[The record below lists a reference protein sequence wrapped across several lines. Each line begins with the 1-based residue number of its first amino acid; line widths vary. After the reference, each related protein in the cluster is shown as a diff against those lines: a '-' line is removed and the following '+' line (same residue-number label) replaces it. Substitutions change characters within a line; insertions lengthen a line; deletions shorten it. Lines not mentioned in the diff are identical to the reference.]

1 MGRKPC
7 DIKQKEIRT
16 DAVDETYIQ
25 QQFISGVFNN
35 EYILVVG
42 SGVILDREQ
51 FPKTGGDINQ
61 HVINEINDERRTYYK
76 SFTEI
81 YNSTPRNEIDP
92 IYNLLANGYEF
103 LVEEI
108 SPELRKLIETKLFR
122 FVLTTTVDGYLEA
135 LLRDVWGD
143 DLRIVNIDD
152 TQSLTDFK
160 KSYSASRIN
169 EYIQPTLIYV
179 FGKVIPGRPKQK
191 TFVETDTDAIRYI
204 EKWFRVCN
212 GQDDIT
218 LFLKSKKIL
227 ALGCKFD
234 DWYFRFF
241 WYIITRGFGLE
252 GRNGNSCACDKL
264 AAVFDFEEHSD
275 KKLYNYL
282 DNLNV
287 KIHENVWQFMKDTHV
302 MLTSTSA
309 DSPFRNMVLDKR
321 REGEIFISYNSN
333 DVMAASELFCK
344 LAKYDNLQVWFDNV
358 RLYGGDEYE
367 REIRHAINRCKI
379 FIPILS
385 PSVSEV
391 LKSQGN
397 SKNRFF
403 IDEWRWAS
411 DTDAVILPVA
421 IDGYS
426 LRSDE
431 HKQFEAFFPK
441 KSPTTGI
448 EMWQKPSDYNIYEK
462 VGFSKLID
470 SVHKVL
476 GI

>member
-1 MGRKPC
+1 MGRKPNE
-7 DIKQKEIRT
+7 IKQKEYRI
-16 DAVDETYIQ
+16 DAVDETYIK
-25 QQFISGVFNN
+25 QQFISGIFNN

-51 FPKTGGDINQ
+51 FPNTGGDINQ
-61 HVINEINDERRTYYK
+61 HIINEINQERRTNYK

-81 YNSTPRNEIDP
+81 YNSTPRNEIDS
-92 IYNLLANGYEF
+92 IYNLLANGYDF
-103 LVEEI
+103 LVEEM
-108 SPELRKLIETKLFR
+108 SSELRNLIKTKLFR
-122 FVLTTTVDGYLEA
+122 FVLTTTVDGYLET
-135 LLRDVWGD
+135 LLRNVWGD

-152 TQSLTDFK
+152 TQSLNDFR
-160 KSYSASRIN
+160 KSYSASRVN
-169 EYIQPTLIYV
+169 EYTQPTLIYV
-179 FGKVIPGRPKQK
+179 FGKVIPGRSKQK

-204 EKWFRVCN
+204 EKWFRICN

-218 LFLKSKKIL
+218 LFLKSKKML

-252 GRNGNSCACDKL
+252 GRNSNSYACDKL
-264 AAVFDFEEHSD
+264 AAAFNFEEHSD

-287 KIHENVWQFMKDTHV
+287 RIHEDVWQFMKDIHT
-302 MLTSTSA
+302 MLTSTSE
-309 DSPFRNMVLDKR
+309 DSPFRSLVLDKR

-344 LAKYDNLQVWFDNV
+344 LTQYDNLQVWFDNV
-358 RLYGGDEYE
+358 RLNGGDNYE
-367 REIRHAINRCKI
+367 SEIRHAINHCKI

-385 PSVSEV
+385 PSVAEV
-391 LKSQGN
+391 LKTRGKSIE
-397 SKNRFF
+397 RFF

-411 DTDAVILPVA
+411 ETNAVILPIA

-431 HKQFEAFFPK
+431 HKQFESFFTKPI
-441 KSPTTGI
+441 SGI
-448 EMWQKPSDYNIYEK
+448 DMQQKLSDYNINEK
-462 VGFSKLID
+462 VGFSKLIE
-470 SVHKVL
+470 SIHKHL